1 MIKKAFQRNRF
12 NRQGPGEPVSVS
24 VQAIL
29 FQRANDFPILNPT
42 SDAREPAVPASAELA
57 GWTSEK
63 AEISLRSES
72 SVEFTKPPCR
82 YFR

>member
-29 FQRANDFPILNPT
+29 FQRANDFPILNP
-42 SDAREPAVPASAELA
+42 SFDARELALPASAELT
-57 GWTSEK
+57 GWAIEK

-72 SVEFTKPPCR
+72 SVQFAKSHGR